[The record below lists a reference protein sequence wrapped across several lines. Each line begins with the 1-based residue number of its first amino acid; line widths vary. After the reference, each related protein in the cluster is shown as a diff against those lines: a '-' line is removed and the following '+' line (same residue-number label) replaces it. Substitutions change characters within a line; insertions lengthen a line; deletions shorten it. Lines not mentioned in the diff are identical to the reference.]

1 MTGHYVEKSFLFQQT
16 VMYRIYF
23 LLAFLFASLSVK
35 AASVAQAPQGDAPD
49 HPKCQHDRRKP
60 QFDREQMRREQREFI
75 QREAQLSQSEADAFF
90 PLFFELRDKA
100 FDMQRRADRMI
111 ENASRK
117 GSNDSD
123 SRRALKTYVELR
135 EQIAETEEQY
145 FKRFSRVLSPSKV
158 IRVLRADQKF
168 GREHF
173 RKMFEG
179 KK

>member
-1 MTGHYVEKSFLFQQT
+1 MTGHYVEKPFLFQQT

-111 ENASRK
+111 ETASRK

-123 SRRALKTYVELR
+123 SRRALKAYVELR